1 MAARPLDAACVAPSG
16 LPQGARTRAGHD
28 WATRGSDCWTRA
40 EVDGAKRS
48 PPTPRRA
55 VTSLW
60 GQKLRLL
67 DSNQRP
73 GG

>member
-48 PPTPRRA
+48 PPCTGGRTNA
-55 VTSLW
+55 
-60 GQKLRLL
+60 L
-67 DSNQRP
+67 DRFTT
-73 GG
+73 